1 LVFLVSYLSSTVCSS
16 VELNLLPSKNQSIE
30 RRLLQFENDTLKQSA
45 LLVIG
50 SPNRLKSDTLIVM
63 AHGFHPDP
71 SQYGTI
77 ETGESFRPGD
87 YYRGWVNAYAKA
99 GFNVLV
105 PDYRGHN
112 NSEGYTYTH
121 QAGKVESPERFYAA
135 DLIAA
140 ACALERYLSTEFKNM
155 VLIGHSMGGP
165 ISFYAAS
172 QIEAISREAISREAI
187 SQEAISQ
194 IKAVS
199 QIKNK
204 VKLVSL
210 WSTAKYQFPRINI
223 SPNYVIHHAKY
234 DAVTPI
240 SNIDFYLKNH
250 KQQLIS
256 TFLYES
262 KEHMLSADDFEHA
275 VSTDI
280 QLIREIENGNH

>member
-1 LVFLVSYLSSTVCSS
+1 MRLSVFLVLYLSSTVCLS
-16 VELNLLPSKNQSIE
+16 VELNMLPNKNQRFE
-30 RRLLQFENDTLKQSA
+30 RRLLQFENDNLKQSA

-50 SPNRLKSDTLIVM
+50 SPNKLKSDTLIVM

-71 SQYGTI
+71 AQYGRV

-99 GFNVLV
+99 GFNVLI

-112 NSEGYTYTH
+112 DSQGITYTH
-121 QAGKVESPERFYAA
+121 QTGKVEFPDRFYAS

-140 ACALERYLSTEFKNM
+140 INALEKHLLTEFKNI

-172 QIEAISREAISREAI
+172 QI
-187 SQEAISQ
+187 
-194 IKAVS
+194 
-199 QIKNK
+199 KNK
-204 VKLVSL
+204 VKLISL
-210 WSTAKYQFPRINI
+210 WSTAKYRFPKINV
-223 SPNYVIHHAKY
+223 SAKYVIHHGKY

-240 SNIDFYLKNH
+240 SNIEFYHQNH
-250 KQQLIS
+250 KQQL
-256 TFLYES
+256 TAKFVYES
-262 KEHMLSADDFEHA
+262 EQHLLSANDFELA
-275 VSTDI
+275 VSRDI

>member
-1 LVFLVSYLSSTVCSS
+1 MRLLVFLVSYFSSTLCLS
-16 VELNLLPSKNQSIE
+16 VELNLLLNKNQNIE
-30 RRLLQFENDTLKQSA
+30 RRLLQFENNNLKQCA

-50 SPNRLKSDTLIVM
+50 SPNELKLGTIIVM
-63 AHGFHPDP
+63 AHGFHPNP
-71 SQYGTI
+71 SQYGKL
-77 ETGESFRPGD
+77 ESGRSSRPGN

-99 GFNVLV
+99 GFNVSV

-112 NSEGYTYTH
+112 DSEGSNYTH
-121 QAGKVESPERFYAA
+121 QAGKEEFPERFYAS

-140 ACALERYLSTEFKNM
+140 THALEKHLSTEFKNI
-155 VLIGHSMGGP
+155 VLVGHSMGGP
-165 ISFYAAS
+165 ISFYVAG
-172 QIEAISREAISREAI
+172 QEAI

-194 IKAVS
+194 REAFSK
-199 QIKNK
+199 IKNK

-210 WSTAKYQFPRINI
+210 WSPAKYRFPKINV

-240 SNIDFYLKNH
+240 SNIDFYLENH

-262 KEHMLSADDFEHA
+262 KQHMLSADDFDNA

-280 QLIREIENGNH
+280 QLIHEIENGKH

>member
-1 LVFLVSYLSSTVCSS
+1 MRLRVLFVSLFFSTLCLS
-16 VELNLLPSKNQSIE
+16 VELNMLPNKNHNLQ
-30 RRLLQFENDTLKQSA
+30 RRLLQFEHDNLKQSA

-50 SPNRLKSDTLIVM
+50 SPNKLKSDTLIVM

-71 SQYGTI
+71 SQYGRV
-77 ETGESFRPGD
+77 ETGESLRPGD

-112 NSEGYTYTH
+112 DSEGYTYTH
-121 QAGKVESPERFYAA
+121 QAGKVEFPERFYAS

-140 ACALERYLSTEFKNM
+140 TNALEKHLSTEFKNI

-172 QIEAISREAISREAI
+172 QIEAISQEAV

-194 IKAVS
+194 RETIS

-210 WSTAKYQFPRINI
+210 WSTAKYRFPKINA
-223 SPNYVIHHAKY
+223 SPNYVLHHAKY

-240 SNIDFYLKNH
+240 SNIDFYLQNH

-262 KEHMLSADDFEHA
+262 EQHMLSADDFDHA

-280 QLIREIENGNH
+280 QLIRDIENGNH

>member
-1 LVFLVSYLSSTVCSS
+1 MRLRVFFVSLFFSTLCLS
-16 VELNLLPSKNQSIE
+16 VELNMLPNKNHNLQ
-30 RRLLQFENDTLKQSA
+30 RRLLQFEHDNLKQSA

-50 SPNRLKSDTLIVM
+50 SPNKLKSDTLIVM

-71 SQYGTI
+71 SQYGRV
-77 ETGESFRPGD
+77 ETGESLRPGD

-112 NSEGYTYTH
+112 DSEGYIYTH
-121 QAGKVESPERFYAA
+121 QAGKVEFPERLYAS
-135 DLIAA
+135 DIIAA
-140 ACALERYLSTEFKNM
+140 TNALEKHLSIEFKNI

-172 QIEAISREAISREAI
+172 QI
-187 SQEAISQ
+187 
-194 IKAVS
+194 
-199 QIKNK
+199 KNK

-210 WSTAKYQFPRINI
+210 WSPAKYRFPKINV

-240 SNIDFYLKNH
+240 SNIDFYLENH

-262 KEHMLSADDFEHA
+262 KQHMLSADDFDNA

-280 QLIREIENGNH
+280 QLIHEIENGKH